1 MHARS
6 YVFYRK
12 GCFPTQPHRDSHF
25 VRVILSPEHQLTLAP
40 AQAQQFLSNNSS
52 AFGFGSFAAQFPGM
66 VLAQFTFHPRQ
77 LLLAERLAPHIPA
90 TPERLEPFLIYGF
103 LPTASIRSSKRCLP
117 AEYLPRF
124 HVHPEAG
131 PLASIAA
138 DVPGLRGNTQSW
150 SKDRPGAAPLVLAG
164 GRALG

>member
-103 LPTASIRSSKRCLP
+103 LPTG
-117 AEYLPRF
+117 
-124 HVHPEAG
+124 VHPF
-131 PLASIAA
+131 LKTLS
-138 DVPGLRGNTQSW
+138 
-150 SKDRPGAAPLVLAG
+150 AG
-164 GRALG
+164 GSIFRDSMFTQKPVRSHPLRPMFRG